1 MEKMARYTWILTSR
15 YKMQLKNSENDFMLQ
30 EVQTGLSD
38 GIYIQINNGLT
49 IEDEIKVQPLYSVN

>member
-1 MEKMARYTWILTSR
+1 
-15 YKMQLKNSENDFMLQ
+15 MQLKNSENDFMLQ